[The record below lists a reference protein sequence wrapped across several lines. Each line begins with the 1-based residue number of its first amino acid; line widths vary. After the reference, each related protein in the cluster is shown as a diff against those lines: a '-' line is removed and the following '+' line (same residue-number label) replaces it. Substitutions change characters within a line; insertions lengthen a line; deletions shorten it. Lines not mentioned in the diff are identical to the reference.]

1 MSSEQVKTPTKAAE
15 VEPKEKSPAKQSD
28 QVIEV
33 SDEDT
38 RESILST
45 KSDSS
50 NKGNVEVPEREE
62 STDKPETDDESRES
76 TDVQEILNGK
86 ENDENVKKT
95 NHKRLPADDGD
106 KEEVPTEKKSRG
118 DEKAEPEV
126 VTSNE

>member
-1 MSSEQVKTPTKAAE
+1 MSFEQVKTPTKAAE

-38 RESILST
+38 REST

-62 STDKPETDDESRES
+62 STDKPETDGESRES
-76 TDVQEILNGK
+76 TDVQEILNVK

-95 NHKRLPADDGD
+95 NYKRSSADDGD
-106 KEEVPTEKKSRG
+106 KEEVPTEKKSRD

-126 VTSNE
+126 VTLNE